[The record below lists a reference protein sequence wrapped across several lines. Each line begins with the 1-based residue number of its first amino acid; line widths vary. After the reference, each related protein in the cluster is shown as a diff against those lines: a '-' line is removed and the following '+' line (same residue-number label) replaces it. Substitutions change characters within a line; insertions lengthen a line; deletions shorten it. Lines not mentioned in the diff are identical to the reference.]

1 MSVEMM
7 LKELCEET
15 MEILMGLKE
24 RGILT
29 EEELEKHLKEKR
41 EFIQMLEKKEE
52 LACYIH

>member
-41 EFIQMLEKKEE
+41 EFIQMLEKREE